1 MGSENG
7 RFALLSRRGRATACL
22 AALFALALP
31 AASEPREIERI
42 SLVGP
47 RSSFFKAAA
56 ESAVTRALERLSSS
70 RCQQVF
76 SDFRDAS
83 GRTLRS
89 NLDAKGYTGAGF
101 LEILR
106 IANGE
111 RSRPCQSARVLAA
124 TAPNSHVIFLCGPQ
138 FFERQRRDPE
148 FSAALVIHEML
159 HSLGLGENPPSS
171 NDITAQVLARCGR

>member
-1 MGSENG
+1 M
-7 RFALLSRRGRATACL
+7 
-22 AALFALALP
+22 P
-31 AASEPREIERI
+31 AASEPNGFERV

-47 RSSFFKAAA
+47 RSSFFQAAA
-56 ESAVTRALERLSSS
+56 ESAVSLALERLSTQ

-83 GRTLRS
+83 GRTLRAK
-89 NLDAKGYTGAGF
+89 LDEKGYSGAGF

-138 FFERQRRDPE
+138 FFEAQRRDPE

-171 NDITAQVLARCGR
+171 SDITGQVLARCGR

>member
-1 MGSENG
+1 MESEKG
-7 RFALLSRRGRATACL
+7 RSALLTRRRRACACI
-22 AALFALALP
+22 AALFALALT
-31 AASEPREIERI
+31 AASEPRQIERV

-47 RSSFFKAAA
+47 RSSFFQAAA
-56 ESAVTRALERLSSS
+56 ESAITRALERLSTS

-83 GRTLRS
+83 GHTLRS
-89 NLDAKGYTGAGF
+89 NLDATGYTGAGY
-101 LEILR
+101 LEILG

-111 RSRPCQSARVLAA
+111 RSSPCQSARVLA
-124 TAPNSHVIFLCGPQ
+124 TTRLNSHVIFLCGPQ
-138 FFERQRRDPE
+138 FLEIERRDPE

-171 NDITAQVLARCGR
+171 SDITAQVLARCGR